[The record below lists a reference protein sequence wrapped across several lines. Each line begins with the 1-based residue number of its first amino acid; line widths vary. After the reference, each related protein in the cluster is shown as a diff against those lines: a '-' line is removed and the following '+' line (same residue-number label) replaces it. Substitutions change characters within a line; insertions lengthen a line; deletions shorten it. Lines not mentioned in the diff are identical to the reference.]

1 MKQKTD
7 VIFGKIKAALSLENP
22 GEILGREKEA
32 KDIKDFVTEAIKDE
46 MGCSL
51 YISGQPGTGKSATI
65 NNIIDQ
71 INFKKLKTQKGNF
84 FRLFAYVFSN
94 NFMSHNHCN
103 RNIVDISGAL
113 FTLNLSILILK
124 SQCEESARDDNNILV
139 IVVI

>member
-71 INFKKLKTQKGNF
+71 INFKKLKTQKGKF
-84 FRLFAYVFSN
+84 FTDITHIICR
-94 NFMSHNHCN
+94 MS
-103 RNIVDISGAL
+103 RKI
-113 FTLNLSILILK
+113 
-124 SQCEESARDDNNILV
+124 
-139 IVVI
+139 

>member
-7 VIFGKIKAALSLENP
+7 EIFGKIKAALSLENP

-32 KDIKDFVTEAIKDE
+32 KEIKDFVTEAIKDE

-71 INFKKLKTQKGNF
+71 INFKKLKTQKGTIISEIFKFDQSEANS
-84 FRLFAYVFSN
+84 RITGCHV
-94 NFMSHNHCN
+94 N
-103 RNIVDISGAL
+103 RKIEKKLKIS
-113 FTLNLSILILK
+113 I
-124 SQCEESARDDNNILV
+124 
-139 IVVI
+139 